1 MDCKQFLL
9 SHFLYSEN
17 TRLVPR
23 DMQFDLQYFVFPN
36 ESGASSTQF
45 LVQAV
50 DGSVASYS
58 VQGNWVGPKELESR
72 YEDVNMDDLLAS
84 LPNGVNGK
92 LLGVSF
98 YRGKRTFSIFFTDE
112 TPSLSISFRNEFNV
126 SDVLFV
132 DAQTKRKLSFERATA
147 LCCGESSF
155 YDDNTE
161 VVYESETA
169 SLSPTLAQALTNAL
183 LSSFV
188 RIVSHDFPNGT
199 NVLITDVESELSDV
213 TNAINR
219 VKFNWKQVKKQRVMV
234 GVTPKRIF
242 NNTYNN
248 NFS

>member
-1 MDCKQFLL
+1 MALLLCVWRFFLWL
-9 SHFLYSEN
+9 GTCFESA
-17 TRLVPR
+17 RLAR
-23 DMQFDLQYFVFPN
+23 
-36 ESGASSTQF
+36 
-45 LVQAV
+45 
-50 DGSVASYS
+50 
-58 VQGNWVGPKELESR
+58 
-72 YEDVNMDDLLAS
+72 
-84 LPNGVNGK
+84 
-92 LLGVSF
+92 VSF

-112 TPSLSISFRNEFNV
+112 TPSLSITFRNEFNV

-147 LCCGESSF
+147 LCCGETSF

-183 LSSFV
+183 LSSSV

-199 NVLITDVESELSDV
+199 NVLITDVESELSDLS
-213 TNAINR
+213 NATNR

-234 GVTPKRIF
+234 GATPKRIF

>member
-1 MDCKQFLL
+1 MVL
-9 SHFLYSEN
+9 
-17 TRLVPR
+17 R

-36 ESGASSTQF
+36 ESGTSSTQF

-50 DGSVASYS
+50 DGAVASYS
-58 VQGNWVGPKELESR
+58 VQGNWVVPKELEFR
-72 YEDVNMDDLLAS
+72 YEDVNMEDLLAS

-169 SLSPTLAQALTNAL
+169 SLSPTLAQILTNAL
-183 LSSFV
+183 HGLEVF
-188 RIVSHDFPNGT
+188 
-199 NVLITDVESELSDV
+199 
-213 TNAINR
+213 
-219 VKFNWKQVKKQRVMV
+219 M
-234 GVTPKRIF
+234 
-242 NNTYNN
+242 
-248 NFS
+248 

>member
-1 MDCKQFLL
+1 M
-9 SHFLYSEN
+9 
-17 TRLVPR
+17 
-23 DMQFDLQYFVFPN
+23 
-36 ESGASSTQF
+36 
-45 LVQAV
+45 
-50 DGSVASYS
+50 
-58 VQGNWVGPKELESR
+58 
-72 YEDVNMDDLLAS
+72 
-84 LPNGVNGK
+84 
-92 LLGVSF
+92 
-98 YRGKRTFSIFFTDE
+98 
-112 TPSLSISFRNEFNV
+112 

-161 VVYESETA
+161 VVYESVTA

-183 LSSFV
+183 LSSSV

-199 NVLITDVESELSDV
+199 NVLITDVESELSDLS
-213 TNAINR
+213 NATNR

-234 GVTPKRIF
+234 GATPKRIF

>member
-1 MDCKQFLL
+1 MALLLCVWRFFLWL
-9 SHFLYSEN
+9 G
-17 TRLVPR
+17 TRFESARLARVP
-23 DMQFDLQYFVFPN
+23 
-36 ESGASSTQF
+36 
-45 LVQAV
+45 
-50 DGSVASYS
+50 
-58 VQGNWVGPKELESR
+58 
-72 YEDVNMDDLLAS
+72 
-84 LPNGVNGK
+84 
-92 LLGVSF
+92 F

-147 LCCGESSF
+147 LCCGETSF

-169 SLSPTLAQALTNAL
+169 SLSPTLAQILTNAL
-183 LSSFV
+183 LSSSV

-213 TNAINR
+213 ANAINR
-219 VKFNWKQVKKQRVMV
+219 VKFNWKQVKKQRGMV
-234 GVTPKRIF
+234 GATPKRIF

>member
-1 MDCKQFLL
+1 M
-9 SHFLYSEN
+9 
-17 TRLVPR
+17 
-23 DMQFDLQYFVFPN
+23 
-36 ESGASSTQF
+36 
-45 LVQAV
+45 
-50 DGSVASYS
+50 
-58 VQGNWVGPKELESR
+58 
-72 YEDVNMDDLLAS
+72 
-84 LPNGVNGK
+84 NGK

-132 DAQTKRKLSFERATA
+132 DAQTKRKLSFERATT

-199 NVLITDVESELSDV
+199 NVLITDVESELSDLS
-213 TNAINR
+213 NATNR
-219 VKFNWKQVKKQRVMV
+219 VKFNWKQVKKQQVMV
-234 GVTPKRIF
+234 GATPKRIF

>member
-1 MDCKQFLL
+1 MLSYCPCKTPFA
-9 SHFLYSEN
+9 
-17 TRLVPR
+17 
-23 DMQFDLQYFVFPN
+23 LQ
-36 ESGASSTQF
+36 
-45 LVQAV
+45 
-50 DGSVASYS
+50 
-58 VQGNWVGPKELESR
+58 
-72 YEDVNMDDLLAS
+72 
-84 LPNGVNGK
+84 LPTANKRCLRSKVT
-92 LLGVSF
+92 F
-98 YRGKRTFSIFFTDE
+98 FRGKRSFSFFFTDE
-112 TPSLSISFRNEFNV
+112 TPSLTVSFRNEFNV

-147 LCCGESSF
+147 LCCGETSF

-183 LSSFV
+183 LSSSV

-199 NVLITDVESELSDV
+199 NVLITDVESELSDLS
-213 TNAINR
+213 NATNR

-234 GVTPKRIF
+234 GATPKRIF

>member
-1 MDCKQFLL
+1 
-9 SHFLYSEN
+9 
-17 TRLVPR
+17 
-23 DMQFDLQYFVFPN
+23 MQFDLQYFVFPN
-36 ESGASSTQF
+36 ESGTSSTQF

-50 DGSVASYS
+50 DGAVASYT
-58 VQGNWVGPKELESR
+58 VQGNWVVPKELEFQ

-84 LPNGVNGK
+84 LPEGVNGK

-98 YRGKRTFSIFFTDE
+98 YWGKRTFSIFFTDE

-132 DAQTKRKLSFERATA
+132 GAQTKRKLSFERATA
-147 LCCGESSF
+147 LCCGETSF

-199 NVLITDVESELSDV
+199 NALITDVESELSDV
-213 TNAINR
+213 ANAINR
-219 VKFNWKQVKKQRVMV
+219 VKFNWKQVKKQQVMM
-234 GVTPKRIF
+234 GATPKRIF

>member
-1 MDCKQFLL
+1 MALLLCVWRLFLWL
-9 SHFLYSEN
+9 G
-17 TRLVPR
+17 TRFESARLARVP
-23 DMQFDLQYFVFPN
+23 
-36 ESGASSTQF
+36 
-45 LVQAV
+45 
-50 DGSVASYS
+50 
-58 VQGNWVGPKELESR
+58 
-72 YEDVNMDDLLAS
+72 
-84 LPNGVNGK
+84 
-92 LLGVSF
+92 F

-147 LCCGESSF
+147 LCCGETSF

-199 NVLITDVESELSDV
+199 NVLITDVESELSDLS
-213 TNAINR
+213 NATNR

-234 GVTPKRIF
+234 GATPKRIF